1 MKHVGFILDVIV
13 NMEKRK
19 LLLNRI
25 LAIVMVIL
33 PFLLLSTIVI
43 IMYYMEERNFRN
55 DNSIFDASQDF
66 NIVDQTI
73 ESIKIA

>member
-1 MKHVGFILDVIV
+1 
-13 NMEKRK
+13 MEKRK

>member
-1 MKHVGFILDVIV
+1 
-13 NMEKRK
+13 MENCK